1 MIDAV
6 WGRGD
11 RQRGSAVMTIRILL
25 ADDHM
30 VVRRGLRALLE
41 TRSDFSVCAEAG
53 DGKVAVELALLH
65 SPDVAILDISL
76 PILNG
81 IDAAFQIRKS
91 TPGTQIL
98 IFTMHDS
105 ESVIHEALRAGARG
119 YLLKYEGDEQ
129 LIDAVEALS
138 RRRTFFSGRVS
149 ETLLDAMLLDKGSK
163 HQVSHLTSREREIVQ
178 LIAEGGSNKK
188 IATALG
194 ISVKTVETH
203 RSASMR
209 KLKVHSTAELVRY
222 AMRNKII
229 QP

>member
-1 MIDAV
+1 
-6 WGRGD
+6 
-11 RQRGSAVMTIRILL
+11 MTIRILL

-149 ETLLDAMLLDKGSK
+149 EMLLDAVLLDKGSK